1 MENQLVVVLPSEVA
15 EIAKNVSVEKR
26 NEVQTVLNHVFNGV
40 AKMREQ
46 LDGVTVTDAND
57 KVNMKLAKTIRLGV
71 RQIRLEAEKTFDA
84 KRADVQQQM
93 LSYKTED
100 SLWLKAKQTMQIL
113 TKEIEENARWK
124 EETKER
130 FEAEQKELKVQQR
143 MLKVAKV
150 APEMARTEFESM
162 SDETFEMFFAGI
174 EKAFNDKIEAEK
186 KAEAERI
193 EKEKAEIAERERI
206 RKENERLKAEAE
218 EKEKQL
224 IAERAKAEAERKAIE
239 EAAKKEREE
248 NERKLKAEQEA
259 AKIAAEKAAAEKAK
273 LEAEIKAKAE
283 AEEKE
288 RKEAE
293 AKVIAEQKAKE
304 AAEKKAK
311 NAPDKTKLIE
321 LAAQIDGLN
330 MPELKSEEARKILAD
345 VKTLLSKVS
354 VFIREK
360 SSGL

>member
-1 MENQLVVVLPSEVA
+1 MENQLVVLPKEVA
-15 EIAKNVSVEKR
+15 QIAENVSVEKK
-26 NEVQTVLNHVFNGV
+26 NEVQTVLNNVFNGV

-57 KVNMKLAKTIRLGV
+57 KVNMKLANTIRLGV
-71 RQIRLEAEKTFDA
+71 RQVRLEAEKTFDA

-150 APEMARTEFESM
+150 APEMARSEFESM
-162 SDETFEMFFAGI
+162 SDETFEMFYAGI
-174 EKAFNDKIEAEK
+174 EKAYNDRIEAEK
-186 KAEAERI
+186 KAEEERI
-193 EKEKAEIAERERI
+193 AKEKAEAEERERI
-206 RKENERLKAEAE
+206 RIENERLKAESEA
-218 EKEKQL
+218 KEKQL
-224 IAERAKAEAERKAIE
+224 AEERAKAEAERKAIE
-239 EAAKKEREE
+239 ETAEKEREE
-248 NERKLKAEQEA
+248 AERKLKAEQEA
-259 AKIAAEKAAAEKAK
+259 ARIAAEKAAAEKAK
-273 LEAEIKAKAE
+273 LEAELKAKAE
-283 AEEKE
+283 AEEKA

-304 AAEKKAK
+304 AAEKKAR

-321 LAAQIDGLN
+321 LASQIGNLN
-330 MPELKSEEARKILAD
+330 MPELKGEDAQKILSN
-345 VKTLLSKVS
+345 VKTLLTKVS

-360 SSGL
+360 SNEL